1 MRGSHLSVALY
12 TCRDFLLGAILLYG
26 YIYTAYKYGNPLFGR
41 NDFFRYEEVVAHPFD
56 FSVTPAP
63 FVLRQIPAIVAAAFY
78 RLGIYWQTTAVID
91 SIGVDGETKRRFFA
105 MILSNGLAVCL
116 SFTVLSGY
124 LRARLRTD
132 GLINSLALFG
142 IFAGWFYFPSA
153 VVAPVT
159 IGWGWLVSS
168 LFVIAFGERSAAM
181 TAVACALALFS
192 RETTIIF
199 TLVMF
204 AAPLLLEGDHKR
216 GVVVSILVLAGS
228 CMLYLALRLGL
239 TTGYEHQTD
248 PRLIAARLQSLSFPD
263 HFFTQLL
270 LGQGMLLL
278 LLLCIALKRLRY
290 AAYLFAA
297 AATMAIVAL
306 AAGVTDVGLLVG
318 ETLPFYAT
326 IFLLAW
332 NGALPVHLSGKAA
345 IADANRALG

>member
-248 PRLIAARLQSLSFPD
+248 PRLIERD
-263 HFFTQLL
+263 
-270 LGQGMLLL
+270 
-278 LLLCIALKRLRY
+278 C
-290 AAYLFAA
+290 
-297 AATMAIVAL
+297 
-306 AAGVTDVGLLVG
+306 
-318 ETLPFYAT
+318 
-326 IFLLAW
+326 
-332 NGALPVHLSGKAA
+332 
-345 IADANRALG
+345 NR

>member
-1 MRGSHLSVALY
+1 MKPNHIPVS
-12 TCRDFLLGAILLYG
+12 AI
-26 YIYTAYKYGNPLFGR
+26 GR
-41 NDFFRYEEVVAHPFD
+41 
-56 FSVTPAP
+56 
-63 FVLRQIPAIVAAAFY
+63 
-78 RLGIYWQTTAVID
+78 
-91 SIGVDGETKRRFFA
+91 
-105 MILSNGLAVCL
+105 
-116 SFTVLSGY
+116 
-124 LRARLRTD
+124 
-132 GLINSLALFG
+132 
-142 IFAGWFYFPSA
+142 
-153 VVAPVT
+153 
-159 IGWGWLVSS
+159 
-168 LFVIAFGERSAAM
+168 
-181 TAVACALALFS
+181 
-192 RETTIIF
+192 
-199 TLVMF
+199 
-204 AAPLLLEGDHKR
+204 
-216 GVVVSILVLAGS
+216 
-228 CMLYLALRLGL
+228 GL

-345 IADANRALG
+345 IADARSPTSSAIPQPGCSGAYEDSVG